1 MLLTSLQSQKVEEI
15 VNHFNNGNR
24 RVDFKAPTGSGK
36 TLMATGVISRLI
48 NTNSDKKW
56 IFIIATI
63 SSSDLPEQFE
73 RKINEYKGDLEFND
87 FDVEYIHSPSNNK
100 AAKTPKDMQVQIKP
114 EENKVY
120 IFGKATFGKN
130 RIITEQ
136 KIIDSFVQECKQQ
149 GYTICYI
156 RDEAH
161 IGASKL
167 SNSDIATF
175 EGLMDEYADFILKM
189 TATLNLRDT
198 STKKVELTERDLNNP
213 EKNDGKWLIKTTPVP
228 LHNDNI
234 DDGNL
239 LDGAVDKFKEIK
251 DDYSKLDCIIKPAM
265 LIQVDN
271 EPTDLDAK
279 QVFNDTLEMIKD
291 KLSAA
296 GLSWVKYFGSS
307 DKEAS
312 NVDNDNFTL
321 DKITRNNDTTDCII
335 FKIGPATG
343 WDIPRACMLLQLRNV
358 CSTNLNIQTVG
369 RIKRNPYPK
378 LEQNPITDK
387 YYLYSNQPNVRA
399 ENLSVYEYKVKDNF
413 TNEEFAS
420 IEIKKTKDLFDKT
433 KVKPEVL
440 KFLEGK
446 YSDICVRIKE
456 SFDGDV
462 YKNMAKKIIIKSPV
476 ILLKSLK
483 VMEDGLN
490 AYQKQ
495 VFAVIEKEYK
505 NTKLKDYKYQTLK
518 IILLSHF
525 LKDISDIVQRCIE
538 NNIKYEL
545 VMHRL
550 DPNVYTEIVS
560 GDTDNEKTITNN
572 YLFNIK
578 KNGDDTDEQY
588 LDSKN
593 ETVVFDMIK
602 MFSGFFSDGLK
613 VWTKNQTTGNVYG
626 EYLDENKYFKHSFFD
641 FILKYN
647 NGVLLYIEV
656 KGEDDINS
664 TKTELLRTAYA
675 DYFRNEKHDLFQ
687 QKIIICLAKVKGD
700 QITPEVFYDKTLLS
714 IPDGT
719 TFQDLLMQA
728 GRN

>member
-36 TLMATGVISRLI
+36 TLMATGVISKLI

-149 GYTICYI
+149 GYTVCYI

-161 IGASKL
+161 IGTKL
-167 SNSDIATF
+167 SDSQVANF
-175 EGLMDEYADFILKM
+175 EGLMNDYADFILKM
-189 TATLNLRDT
+189 TATLNFKDT
-198 STKKVELTERDLNNP
+198 TTKKVELTEQELNNP
-213 EKNDGKWLIKTTPVP
+213 EKNDGKWLIKTKFER
-228 LHNDNI
+228 LYNDKI
-234 DDGNL
+234 DDSDL
-239 LDGAVDKFKEIK
+239 LDGAIQKFQEIK
-251 DDYSKLDCIIKPAM
+251 QDYGKLNCIIKPAM

-271 EPTDLDAK
+271 EPTEIEK
-279 QVFNDTLEMIKD
+279 KRVFNDTLEMVKN

-296 GLSWVKYFGSS
+296 GLSWVKYFGNS

-321 DKITRNNDTTDCII
+321 DKITRNDDTTDCII

-446 YSDICVRIKE
+446 YNDICVRIKE

-490 AYQKQ
+490 TYQKQ

-578 KNGDDTDEQY
+578 KNGEDTDKQY
-588 LDSKN
+588 LDSKH

-664 TKTELLRTAYA
+664 TKTELLRAAYA

-719 TFQDLLMQA
+719 TFQELLMQA

>member
-36 TLMATGVISRLI
+36 TLMATGVISKLI

-149 GYTICYI
+149 GYTVCYI

-161 IGASKL
+161 IGTKL
-167 SNSDIATF
+167 SDSQVANF
-175 EGLMDEYADFILKM
+175 EGLMNDYANFILKM
-189 TATLNLRDT
+189 TATLNFKDT
-198 STKKVELTERDLNNP
+198 TTKKVELTEQELNNP
-213 EKNDGKWLIKTTPVP
+213 EKNDGKWLIKTKFER
-228 LHNDNI
+228 LYNDKI
-234 DDGNL
+234 DDSDL
-239 LDGAVDKFKEIK
+239 LDGAIQKFQEIK
-251 DDYSKLDCIIKPAM
+251 QDYSKLNCIIKPAM

-271 EPTDLDAK
+271 EPTDIDAK
-279 QVFNDTLEMIKD
+279 QVFNDTLDMIKT

-296 GLSWVKYFGSS
+296 GLSWIKYFGNS
-307 DKEAS
+307 DKESS

-321 DKITRNNDTTDCII
+321 DKITRNDDTTDCII

-358 CSTNLNIQTVG
+358 CSTNLNVQTVG

-387 YYLYSNQPNVRA
+387 YYLYSNQPNARA
-399 ENLSVYEYKVKDNF
+399 ENLAVYEYKVKENF

-440 KFLEGK
+440 KFLDGK
-446 YSDICVRIKE
+446 YNDICVRIKE
-456 SFDGDV
+456 SFDDNV
-462 YKNMAKKIIIKSPV
+462 YKNIAKKIIIKSPV
-476 ILLKSLK
+476 LLLKTLN

-490 AYQKQ
+490 VYQKQ
-495 VFAVIEKEYK
+495 VFTVIEQEYR

-550 DPNVYTEIVS
+550 DPDVYTEIIS
-560 GDTDNEKTITNN
+560 GDTDTERTITNN

-578 KNGDDTDEQY
+578 KNGDDTNGQY

-593 ETVVFDMIK
+593 EITVFEKIK
-602 MFSGFFSDGLK
+602 NYIEFVPDFLK
-613 VWTKNQTTGNVYG
+613 VWAKNQTTGNVYG

-664 TKTELLRTAYA
+664 IKTELLRTAYA
-675 DYFRNEKHDLFQ
+675 DYFKTEKHDLFQ
-687 QKIIICLAKVKGD
+687 QKIIVCLAKVKGD
-700 QITPEVFYDKTLLS
+700 QITPEVFYDKTLLNL
-714 IPDGT
+714 PDGI
-719 TFQDLLMQA
+719 TFNNLLIQI
-728 GRN
+728 GNL

>member
-36 TLMATGVISRLI
+36 TLMATGVISKLI

-87 FDVEYIHSPSNNK
+87 FDVEYIHSPSSNK

-149 GYTICYI
+149 GYTVCYI

-161 IGASKL
+161 VGTKL
-167 SNSDIATF
+167 SDSQVANF
-175 EGLMDEYADFILKM
+175 EGLMNDYADFILKM
-189 TATLNLRDT
+189 TATLNFKDT
-198 STKKVELTERDLNNP
+198 TTKKVELTEQELNNP
-213 EKNDGKWLIKTTPVP
+213 EKNDGKWLIKTKFER
-228 LHNDNI
+228 LYNDKI
-234 DDGNL
+234 DDSDL
-239 LDGAVDKFKEIK
+239 LDGAIQKFQEIK
-251 DDYSKLDCIIKPAM
+251 QDYGKLNCIIKPAM

-271 EPTDLDAK
+271 EPTEIEKK
-279 QVFNDTLEMIKD
+279 QVFNDTLEMIKN

-296 GLSWVKYFGSS
+296 GLSWVKYFGNS

-321 DKITRNNDTTDCII
+321 DKITRNDDTTDCII

-446 YSDICVRIKE
+446 YNDICVRIKE

-578 KNGDDTDEQY
+578 KNGGDTDKQY

-664 TKTELLRTAYA
+664 TKTELLRSAYA

-700 QITPEVFYDKTLLS
+700 QITPEVFYDKTLLNL
-714 IPDGT
+714 PDGI
-719 TFQDLLMQA
+719 TFPNLLQQV
-728 GRN
+728 GLL